1 MGRLYEDFPEGVRY
15 YGQGD
20 RKRADTMSP
29 HKYYITSKDVGK
41 NALYD
46 KNGNHILSLY
56 TGPADTKG

>member
-29 HKYYITSKDVGK
+29 HKYYITSKIVIVQ
-41 NALYD
+41 N
-46 KNGNHILSLY
+46 ILSL
-56 TGPADTKG
+56 P